1 MLRFER
7 TTIPQTDPDR
17 ADVALFVG
25 LVARRSGV
33 ALPSALV
40 RWLAERGWV
49 GADYPLVG
57 GVRSASPQA
66 KSREAIEGLLDVPVP
81 VDSWAAFEEL
91 FAYERRPVTVGENT
105 PTIDSYLGAA
115 VRSFFAQGGRRC
127 YVVRVGDPL
136 PYDALMNERQAQLE
150 RLVPGYVANVPTA
163 NALEPSTWQGI
174 GHLFGLADVAFVAL
188 PDLTDLCRADVASL
202 PLDEPIFNTPEIFVE
217 CSTREL
223 PPPPNHAARL
233 LAAPRADEGTL
244 PAWRKAIRL
253 GVQVLSR
260 HHRTV
265 QFVASL
271 PRPTSGTLV
280 GLMGTN
286 TLTREVATHPDGI
299 ATAFLQLTTPWL
311 VTGSSARLP
320 EGSEPPDGTLVG
332 LLARNAL
339 VGGTFRPAAHQP
351 LVEVFDVVD
360 PLRRDEQE
368 QPQLAWGDRALRE
381 RVSLFGQTPEGLIL
395 LSDVTT
401 SRTEAYRPANVNRL
415 MSLILRAAQRFGD
428 DLLFE
433 PNGEGLWGRVR
444 DRMEGL
450 LTDLHTLGAL
460 RGERPADAF
469 TVRCDRSTMSQNDID
484 NGRLICEVAFTPT
497 LPIERITVLLTLQH
511 GGGLLVNATTRAVA

>member
-25 LVARRSGV
+25 LVARRNGV

-49 GADYPLVG
+49 GADYPQSG
-57 GVRSASPQA
+57 GVRSSSPQA

-81 VDSWAAFEEL
+81 LDSWAAFEEL
-91 FAYERRPVTVGENT
+91 FAYERRPVTAGANAH
-105 PTIDSYLGAA
+105 TIDGYLGAS

-136 PYDALMNERQAQLE
+136 PYDALLDERVELLE
-150 RLVPGYVANVPTA
+150 RLIPGYVANFPIA
-163 NALEPSTWQGI
+163 NTLEPRTWQGV

-188 PDLTDLCRADVASL
+188 PDLPDVCRADVPPF
-202 PLDEPIFNTPEIFVE
+202 PLDEPVFSTPEIFAE

-223 PPPPNHAARL
+223 PPPPNHSARR
-233 LAAPRADEGTL
+233 LAAPCTDENTL

-265 QFVASL
+265 QLVASM
-271 PRPTSGTLV
+271 PCPTNGTLV

-311 VTGSSARLP
+311 VTGGSARLP
-320 EGSEPPDGTLVG
+320 EGSEPPDGTLIG

-339 VGGTFRPAAHQP
+339 VRGTFRPAANQP

-360 PLRRDEQE
+360 PLRHDEQE
-368 QPQLAWGDRALRE
+368 QPQLAWGHRALRE
-381 RVSLFGQTPEGLIL
+381 RVSLFGQTPQGLTL

-401 SRTEAYRPANVNRL
+401 SRAEAYRPANVNRL
-415 MSLILRAAQRFGD
+415 MSLILRAARRFGD

-450 LTDLHTLGAL
+450 LTDLYTLGAL

-497 LPIERITVLLTLQH
+497 LPIERIIVLLTLQH
-511 GGGLLVNATTRAVA
+511 GGGLLVHATTGAAA